1 MDRRRLNGYVIS
13 VLAAASWAFTAP
25 GISYLQRVNVS
36 SLAIALWRDVFV
48 ALAIF
53 AIFAFKPAL
62 LRVSR
67 QTLISL
73 IIAGVVSIGLYHVLW
88 VYSVRAN
95 GPAIAVVLVYTYT
108 AWTALGARL
117 VFKEPLRPLHMLA
130 LFISLAGL
138 VLAVRAYDPSTWTT
152 TWQGTLIG
160 VSSALAQTV
169 YVLYNQRFIK
179 SINPLV
185 SLGYQML
192 FGALAIGALAA
203 VVAPSQLDDVGSAI
217 NWLILVV
224 LAIGPTLGG
233 YGFFNLAMRHV
244 PGKVAGL
251 ISVMEVPFATGI
263 AWLLFREP
271 MILPQYIGMALVLLA
286 SVLANLGTDG
296 G

>member
-25 GISYLQRVNVS
+25 GISYLQRANVS

-48 ALAIF
+48 ALAVF
-53 AIFAFKPAL
+53 AIFAFKPAY
-62 LRVSR
+62 LRISR

-73 IIAGVVSIGLYHVLW
+73 AIAGVVSIGLYHVLW

-95 GPAIAVVLVYTYT
+95 GPAIAVVLVYTYN

-117 VFKEPLRPLHMLA
+117 VFKEPLRPLHLLA
-130 LFISLAGL
+130 LFISLIGL
-138 VLAVRAYDPSTWTT
+138 VLAVRAYDPSTWVT

-160 VSSALAQTV
+160 VLSALAQTV

-192 FGALAIGALAA
+192 FGALAIGVLTA
-203 VVAPSQLDDVGSAI
+203 VVAPSQLVEVGSGV
-217 NWLILVV
+217 NWLILIV

-233 YGFFNLAMRHV
+233 YGFFNLAMRYV

-263 AWLLFREP
+263 AWLLFRES